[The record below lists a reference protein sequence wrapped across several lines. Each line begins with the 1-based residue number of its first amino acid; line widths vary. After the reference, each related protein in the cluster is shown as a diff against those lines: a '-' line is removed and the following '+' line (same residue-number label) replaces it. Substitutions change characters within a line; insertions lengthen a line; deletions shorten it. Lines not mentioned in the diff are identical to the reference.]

1 MKKRTKFVFLYI
13 LLISIFSAVLGW
25 IIVTASLIESGVYEY
40 KPGCL
45 YNFLLLKNTSFWL
58 LIFLIVICVGI
69 TAYFLLNRLE
79 RGVSSIT
86 GRTIFLFVL
95 MQCLVSTVLGWW
107 LAISTFLN
115 CNEIEITYP
124 SFQKFSTLIYKNIW
138 LLIVLLFFSVG
149 IISFII
155 IRQLNPSENKKPR
168 GFGLVEVMIAIS
180 MMLAI
185 IAASFTMLQISVVGT
200 IKAREQSNAS
210 RLIDMIFSKLR
221 NTDFFFLFCCDSSKP
236 YFDLYPE
243 YPYMGVLNVI
253 KNAVEDSG
261 FSKFTIEI
269 TFMRR
274 DTSDADGDGLT
285 SDLIPFTDVNG
296 DLIDDYDPEIK
307 YYDHN
312 NDGDYY
318 DTYVENGRKIAE
330 QPDTHLKEVTV
341 TLYKREMVVAQSARL
356 ISLEEFSGIESP
368 ASGATLSLFVRQPA
382 NATYVY
388 NLDTTERENA
398 FNLVIDKSYPE
409 TVVAYRADFNYP
421 LRLWGETDPQATV
434 HFFVNDTISEL
445 DSAQADINGDF
456 DFQSYSVT
464 SELVEG
470 RNTIWAKATKEG
482 NVSPYSPREVILD
495 LNPPQISDTQPT
507 GTVNDRT
514 PQVSAIVSDSGISTD
529 TVSGVCA
536 EVITMKVNGE
546 TVEHEYND
554 ETGEVIWIDTVTM
567 SYPVLDVGTY
577 TVVLQAGDNAYYK
590 VSATWDFT
598 VSISDPDNSPP
609 SISQKTPS
617 GSTGYTMPEIGC
629 RVFDNQSGI
638 NPSSIVMKVDG
649 EVVVDSSNVFSHY
662 NSSTGEI
669 SWTPDSPYENGTQHT
684 VEISVSHWAEN
695 PPDRVTKTDS
705 WSFFIN
711 AF

>member
-1 MKKRTKFVFLYI
+1 
-13 LLISIFSAVLGW
+13 
-25 IIVTASLIESGVYEY
+25 
-40 KPGCL
+40 
-45 YNFLLLKNTSFWL
+45 
-58 LIFLIVICVGI
+58 
-69 TAYFLLNRLE
+69 
-79 RGVSSIT
+79 
-86 GRTIFLFVL
+86 
-95 MQCLVSTVLGWW
+95 
-107 LAISTFLN
+107 
-115 CNEIEITYP
+115 
-124 SFQKFSTLIYKNIW
+124 
-138 LLIVLLFFSVG
+138 
-149 IISFII
+149 
-155 IRQLNPSENKKPR
+155 
-168 GFGLVEVMIAIS
+168 MI
-180 MMLAI
+180 
-185 IAASFTMLQISVVGT
+185 
-200 IKAREQSNAS
+200 
-210 RLIDMIFSKLR
+210 
-221 NTDFFFLFCCDSSKP
+221 
-236 YFDLYPE
+236 
-243 YPYMGVLNVI
+243 
-253 KNAVEDSG
+253 
-261 FSKFTIEI
+261 
-269 TFMRR
+269 
-274 DTSDADGDGLT
+274 
-285 SDLIPFTDVNG
+285 
-296 DLIDDYDPEIK
+296 
-307 YYDHN
+307 
-312 NDGDYY
+312 
-318 DTYVENGRKIAE
+318 
-330 QPDTHLKEVTV
+330 V

-409 TVVAYRADFNYP
+409 AVVAYRADFNYP

-445 DSAQADINGDF
+445 DSVQADINGDF

-470 RNTIWAKATKEG
+470 RNTVWAKATKEG

-514 PQVSAIVSDSGISTD
+514 PRVSAIVSDSGISTD

-617 GSTGYTMPEIGC
+617 GSTSSTMPEIGC

-695 PPDRVTKTDS
+695 PPDRVTKADS